1 VCPLVQFLNGDR
13 GEISRDLGFIARQYA
28 KSWLPIDL
36 ASTVP
41 GPVDFFLSLKLDG
54 CSDSSSAFSAADY
67 DENSGSSSALKL
79 TRALK
84 IVKLIKL
91 MRLLRLNQL
100 LDSLHDNFPIN
111 TFISKAI
118 SLVMLV
124 LYIGHLI
131 ACSWYWIG
139 LESFA
144 QDTEPHSGERASWL
158 INANL
163 VVEPMLWEGANATV
177 FHASLGEKYVGA
189 FYWAFTTMTT
199 VGYGDITPTT
209 ARERLFTVAT
219 MMVGASLF
227 GYIVGHVTTLV
238 GNSQASAKQ
247 LNARTETHTL

>member
-1 VCPLVQFLNGDR
+1 
-13 GEISRDLGFIARQYA
+13 
-28 KSWLPIDL
+28 
-36 ASTVP
+36 
-41 GPVDFFLSLKLDG
+41 VDFFLSLKLDG

-100 LDSLHDNFPIN
+100 LDGLHDNFPIN

-131 ACSWYWIG
+131 ACSWYWVG

-163 VVEPMLWEGANATV
+163 VVEPMLWEGAKATV

-247 LNARTETHTL
+247 LNARTETHKL